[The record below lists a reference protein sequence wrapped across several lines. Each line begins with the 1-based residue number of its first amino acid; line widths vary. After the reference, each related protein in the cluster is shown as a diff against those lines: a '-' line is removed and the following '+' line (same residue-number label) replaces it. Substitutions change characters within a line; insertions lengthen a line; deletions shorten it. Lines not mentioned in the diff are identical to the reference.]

1 MSSDEKE
8 VKNHLDVLFLRTV
21 SSVSEGD
28 DVDGW

>member
-21 SSVSEGD
+21 SVSESD